1 MDRPRYRSRS
11 CRSCASPRG
20 ADRGRLVVRRG
31 GRDSNPRSRKKPAQR
46 FSKPP
51 HSTRLCD
58 LPSIEGHVHSRGD
71 DPIREE
77 ARPSIGGVS
86 GERILA
92 IDIGAGT
99 MDVVVHDPA
108 QPMEN
113 AVQLVL
119 PSATA
124 ILGSRIERA
133 RREGRAVFL
142 HGNLM
147 GGYHTTNAVWR
158 HLEAG
163 LEVYAT
169 EKAARTVHDDVDLP
183 ALARTLAAY
192 DVRLPATVAVA
203 AQDHGFS
210 PKFSNRLFRFEHWR
224 RTLTPGSTLV
234 DHVWETPPA
243 YMTRLVAI
251 QEDVPGAIV
260 ADTGPV
266 AVLGA
271 LEDER
276 VADAAGRGACIVN
289 IGNQHT
295 LGLLVRGEEL
305 FGVMEHHTE
314 AVTTEKIERLIA
326 RLVAASITH
335 DEVFDDDGHGAL
347 VLDRYRDLAPFSF
360 IAVTGPNRHLAKPLG
375 WYMAAPYGAMMLS
388 GCFGLI
394 RGVRALSAR
403 GPRAPLQA
411 LGTPH

>member
-1 MDRPRYRSRS
+1 MTD
-11 CRSCASPRG
+11 
-20 ADRGRLVVRRG
+20 
-31 GRDSNPRSRKKPAQR
+31 
-46 FSKPP
+46 
-51 HSTRLCD
+51 
-58 LPSIEGHVHSRGD
+58 
-71 DPIREE
+71 
-77 ARPSIGGVS
+77 
-86 GERILA
+86 ERILA

-99 MDVVVHDPA
+99 MDVVAWDPE

-124 ILGSRIERA
+124 ILGRRIERA
-133 RREGRAVFL
+133 RGEGRPVFL

-163 LEVYAT
+163 LPVYAT
-169 EKAARTVHDDVDLP
+169 AKAAGTVHDDIDMLRARGIRIVDEAPRDAVAIELRDVDLVR
-183 ALARTLAAY
+183 LERTLGAY
-192 DVRLPATVAVA
+192 DVALPGTIAIA

-210 PKFSNRLFRFEHWR
+210 PKHSNRLFRFEHWK
-224 RTLTPGSTLV
+224 RTLTPGSTLA
-234 DHVWETPPA
+234 DHLWRVPPP

-251 QEDVPGAIV
+251 QEDVPGAFV

-276 VADAAGRGACIVN
+276 VAGEAKSGACIVN
-289 IGNQHT
+289 VGNQHT

-314 AVTTEKIERLIA
+314 AITTEKLGRLIG
-326 RLVAASITH
+326 RLIDGTVTH
-335 DEVFDDDGHGAL
+335 DEVFDDEGHGAL
-347 VLDRYRDLAPFSF
+347 VLERYGEVAAFRPV
-360 IAVTGPNRHLAKPLG
+360 AVTGPNRRSAAPLG
-375 WYMAAPYGAMMLS
+375 WYFAAPHGAMMLS

-394 RGVRALSAR
+394 RGVLRLRERERAAPTAAR
-403 GPRAPLQA
+403 
-411 LGTPH
+411 

>member
-1 MDRPRYRSRS
+1 VTD
-11 CRSCASPRG
+11 
-20 ADRGRLVVRRG
+20 
-31 GRDSNPRSRKKPAQR
+31 
-46 FSKPP
+46 
-51 HSTRLCD
+51 
-58 LPSIEGHVHSRGD
+58 
-71 DPIREE
+71 
-77 ARPSIGGVS
+77 
-86 GERILA
+86 ERILA

-119 PSATA
+119 PSAAA
-124 ILGSRIERA
+124 IVGGRIERA

-163 LEVYAT
+163 LEVFAT
-169 EKAARTVHDDVDLP
+169 EKAARTVHDDLDLLRKRGIQISDEAPRHAVAVDFRDVDL
-183 ALARTLAAY
+183 ARLERTLAAY
-192 DVRLPATVAVA
+192 DVTLPATIAVA

-210 PKFSNRLFRFEHWR
+210 PKYSNRLFRFDHWR

-234 DHVWETPPA
+234 DHVWPTPPA

-276 VADAAGRGACIVN
+276 VASEAERGACIVN
-289 IGNQHT
+289 VGNQHT

-305 FGVMEHHTE
+305 FGVLEHHTE
-314 AVTTEKIERLIA
+314 AVTTAKLERLVTK
-326 RLVAASITH
+326 LVAGSITH

-347 VLDRYRDLAPFSF
+347 VLDRYTETGPFPF
-360 IAVTGPNRHLAKPLG
+360 VAVTGPNRHLAKPLG
-375 WYMAAPYGAMMLS
+375 WYCAAPYGAMMLS

-394 RGVRALSAR
+394 HGVRALAAR
-403 GPRAPLQA
+403 AATPAPV
-411 LGTPH
+411 LGTPR